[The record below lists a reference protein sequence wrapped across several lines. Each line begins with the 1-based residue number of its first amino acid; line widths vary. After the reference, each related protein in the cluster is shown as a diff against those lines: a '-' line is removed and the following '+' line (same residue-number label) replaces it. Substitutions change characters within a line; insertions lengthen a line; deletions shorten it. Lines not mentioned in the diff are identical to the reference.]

1 MHIFLPSSYE
11 CLIEFRRNIQQ
22 ITDTIKDRT
31 TNNIPIARFV
41 PLIYPVIIIVI
52 TTKHTSIGNS
62 NIKFPQSFLSLFLAI
77 KYLSSEINNNKETD
91 SQNAYDNES
100 GFLKDSKKLLKAAS
114 NFGLLIIGSFI
125 ILQLYIRCYALSMS
139 IRVIS

>member
-31 TNNIPIARFV
+31 TNNTPIARFV

-62 NIKFPQSFLSLFLAI
+62 NIKFPQSSLSLFLAI

-91 SQNAYDNES
+91 SQNAYDN
-100 GFLKDSKKLLKAAS
+100 
-114 NFGLLIIGSFI
+114 
-125 ILQLYIRCYALSMS
+125 
-139 IRVIS
+139 